1 MELLLLWLIYVFI
14 EEDLM
19 SSYKTMKG
27 KLENGDWITIFSVSR
42 SHPLYD
48 EMDNYN
54 LEEFSQQVTKDRE
67 RLRDYFELSKSNSD
81 YYQDYSSFKDYVQEE
96 EETLA
101 QLRLID
107 IIKSDSINGFSS
119 LKEIKFEIE

>member
-1 MELLLLWLIYVFI
+1 MCVFI

-19 SSYKTMKG
+19 SSYKIMKG
-27 KLENGDWITIFSVSR
+27 KLENGDWISIFSVSR
-42 SHPLYD
+42 NHPLYN

-54 LEEFSQQVTKDRE
+54 LDELSLQLIKDKE
-67 RLRDYFELSKSNSD
+67 RLRDYFELSKSNQD

-96 EETLA
+96 EEMIA

-119 LKEIKFEIE
+119 LKEIKFETE

>member
-1 MELLLLWLIYVFI
+1 
-14 EEDLM
+14 M

>member
-1 MELLLLWLIYVFI
+1 MELSLLWLMSVFI
-14 EEDLM
+14 EEDSM

-27 KLENGDWITIFSVSR
+27 KLENGDWISIFSVSR
-42 SHPLYD
+42 NHPLYD

-54 LEEFSQQVTKDRE
+54 LEELSQQLIKDKE
-67 RLRDYFELSKSNSD
+67 RLRDYFELSKSNPD

-96 EETLA
+96 EETIA

-107 IIKSDSINGFSS
+107 IIKSDSMNGFTS